1 MNLEITLMWITL
13 AVYFVSTLMF
23 VVGVV
28 FTKER
33 MTRNAL
39 YVAAAGLVP
48 QLAAVAVRWVRLG
61 HGPYVG
67 YYEVA
72 NALTLFTMVLFVV
85 AALRNTRLSAIG
97 IGVMPVAVLLLG
109 GAMLSSKADIPIT
122 ASLASYWLVIH
133 VIFANMAFA
142 AFVAAFGLS
151 IAYVLRGRSPEGRW
165 AQRLKAL
172 PDQLR
177 VEDLSVRFVLAGF
190 LLWGMM
196 IVSGAIWAEESW
208 GRYWSWD
215 PIETWSLI
223 VWLIYAVY
231 LHLRYTMRWKGE
243 RLAWFS
249 IIAMPI
255 ALFCLVGIP
264 TVYNTIHAGYIGGV
278 EGQLW

>member
-1 MNLEITLMWITL
+1 MTLEITLMWITL
-13 AVYFVSTLMF
+13 GFYFVSTLMF

-28 FTKER
+28 FTKDKT
-33 MTRNAL
+33 TRQAF

-72 NALTLFTMVLFVV
+72 NALTLFTMVLFVA
-85 AALRNTRLSAIG
+85 AALRNTRLASIG
-97 IGVMPVAVLLLG
+97 VAVMPVSVLLLG
-109 GAMLSSKADIPIT
+109 GAMLSDKADIPIT

-142 AFVAAFGLS
+142 AFVASFGLS
-151 IAYVLRGRSPEGRW
+151 VAYVLRSKPGSVW
-165 AQRLKAL
+165 VDRLKAL
-172 PDQLR
+172 PNQLR

-223 VWLIYAVY
+223 VWLIYAVF
-231 LHLRYTMRWKGE
+231 LHLRYTMRWKGD

-249 IIAMPI
+249 IVSMPI
-255 ALFCLVGIP
+255 ALFCLIGIP

>member
-13 AVYFVSTLMF
+13 AFYFVSTLMF

-28 FTKER
+28 FTREKT
-33 MTRNAL
+33 TRQAF

-72 NALTLFTMVLFVV
+72 NALTLFTMVLFVA
-85 AALRNTRLSAIG
+85 AALRNHRLVSIG
-97 IGVMPVAVLLLG
+97 VAVMPVSVLLLG
-109 GAMLSSKADIPIT
+109 GAMLSDKADIPIT

-142 AFVAAFGLS
+142 AFVASFGLS
-151 IAYVLRGRSPEGRW
+151 IAYILREKTGSVW
-165 AQRLKAL
+165 IDRLKAL

-223 VWLIYAVY
+223 VWLIYAVF
-231 LHLRYTMRWKGE
+231 LHLRYTMRWKGT
-243 RLAWFS
+243 RLAWFA
-249 IIAMPI
+249 IISMPI

>member
-1 MNLEITLMWITL
+1 MNLEITLMWVTL
-13 AVYFVSTLMF
+13 AFYFVSTLMF
-23 VVGVV
+23 VVGVI
-28 FTKER
+28 FTKD
-33 MTRNAL
+33 TTTGQAF

-72 NALTLFTMVLFVV
+72 NALTLFTMVLFVA
-85 AALRNTRLSAIG
+85 AALRNSRLASIG
-97 IGVMPVAVLLLG
+97 VAVMPVSVLLLG
-109 GAMLSSKADIPIT
+109 GAMLSDKADIPIT

-142 AFVAAFGLS
+142 AFVASFGLS
-151 IAYVLRGRSPEGRW
+151 VAYVLRSKPGSVW
-165 AQRLKAL
+165 VDRLKAL
-172 PDQLR
+172 PNQLR

-223 VWLIYAVY
+223 VWLIYAVF
-231 LHLRYTMRWKGE
+231 LHLRYTMRWKGD

-249 IIAMPI
+249 IVSMPI

>member
-1 MNLEITLMWITL
+1 MTLEITLMWITL
-13 AVYFVSTLMF
+13 GFYFVSTLMF
-23 VVGVV
+23 VVGVI
-28 FTKER
+28 FTKDTT
-33 MTRNAL
+33 TRQAF

-72 NALTLFTMVLFVV
+72 NALTLFTMVLFVA
-85 AALRNTRLSAIG
+85 AALRNTRLASIG
-97 IGVMPVAVLLLG
+97 VAVMPVSVLLLG
-109 GAMLSSKADIPIT
+109 GAMLSDKADIPIT

-142 AFVAAFGLS
+142 AFVASFGLS
-151 IAYVLRGRSPEGRW
+151 VAYVLRSKPGSVW
-165 AQRLKAL
+165 VDRLKAL
-172 PDQLR
+172 PNQLR

-223 VWLIYAVY
+223 VWLIYAVF
-231 LHLRYTMRWKGE
+231 LHLRYTMRWKGD

-249 IIAMPI
+249 IVSMPI
-255 ALFCLVGIP
+255 ALFCLIGIP
-264 TVYNTIHAGYIGGV
+264 TVYNTIHAGYIGGI

>member
-1 MNLEITLMWITL
+1 MNLEITLMWVTL
-13 AVYFVSTLMF
+13 AFYFVSTLMF
-23 VVGVV
+23 VVGVI
-28 FTKER
+28 FAKDTT
-33 MTRNAL
+33 TRQAF

-72 NALTLFTMVLFVV
+72 NALTLFTMVLFVA
-85 AALRNTRLSAIG
+85 AALRNSRLASIG
-97 IGVMPVAVLLLG
+97 VAVMPVSVLLLG
-109 GAMLSSKADIPIT
+109 GAMLSDKADIPIT

-142 AFVAAFGLS
+142 AFVASFGLS
-151 IAYVLRGRSPEGRW
+151 VAYVLRSKPGSVW
-165 AQRLKAL
+165 VDRLKAL
-172 PDQLR
+172 PNQLR

-223 VWLIYAVY
+223 VWLIYAVF
-231 LHLRYTMRWKGE
+231 LHLRYTMRWKGD

-249 IIAMPI
+249 IVSMPI

>member
-1 MNLEITLMWITL
+1 MTLEITLMWITL

-23 VVGVV
+23 VVGVI

-33 MTRNAL
+33 LTHNAL
-39 YVAAAGLVP
+39 YAAAAGLAP

-142 AFVAAFGLS
+142 AFVASFGLS
-151 IAYVLRGRSPEGRW
+151 IAYILRGRSPEARW
-165 AQRLKAL
+165 AERLKAL

-223 VWLIYAVY
+223 VWLIYAVF

-249 IIAMPI
+249 VISMPI
-255 ALFCLVGIP
+255 ALFCLIGIP